1 MLVVQNVN
9 FPWSRAYS
17 VPPCLRASPT
27 DEVHRLRNCSGMCFC
42 FDCRSCILYVA
53 GHQQCTAQH
62 LNNVVM
68 RLLSSSLCKQASS
81 TFRRHKAVAVC
92 TCKLEARGISCRS
105 RATIPIAAAARP
117 HVIVL
122 TGPTAVGKTQ
132 LSLALAQQ
140 LRGEIISADSVQVYT
155 GLDIG
160 SDKVGAGLVKPLR
173 VTAAWFLNCT
183 VGCADK
189 RFGKAWCAS
198 SFARH
203 SSRGRR
209 VFGWPLLRGGT
220 GCNTGHL
227 AGLGYLL
234 QRSILTVTCLCMT
247 HHRLYIRQSAPM
259 RNCLYILTHHAC
271 SPFASCLAG

>member
-1 MLVVQNVN
+1 
-9 FPWSRAYS
+9 
-17 VPPCLRASPT
+17 
-27 DEVHRLRNCSGMCFC
+27 MCFW

-62 LNNVVM
+62 LSNVVM
-68 RLLSSSLCKQASS
+68 RLLSSSLYKQASS
-81 TFRRHKAVAVC
+81 TFRRHKAVVIC
-92 TCKLEARGISCRS
+92 RCKLEARGTSGRS
-105 RATIPIAAAARP
+105 KATIPIAAAARP

-173 VTAAWFLNCT
+173 VTAAWFLKCT
-183 VGCADK
+183 VGNADK

-198 SFARH
+198 SSARH
-203 SSRGRR
+203 SARGRR
-209 VFGWPLLRGGT
+209 VLGWPLLRSSSC
-220 GCNTGHL
+220 CNTGHL

-234 QRSILTVTCLCMT
+234 QRSTDLCICLWL
-247 HHRLYIRQSAPM
+247 RGQV
-259 RNCLYILTHHAC
+259 
-271 SPFASCLAG
+271 